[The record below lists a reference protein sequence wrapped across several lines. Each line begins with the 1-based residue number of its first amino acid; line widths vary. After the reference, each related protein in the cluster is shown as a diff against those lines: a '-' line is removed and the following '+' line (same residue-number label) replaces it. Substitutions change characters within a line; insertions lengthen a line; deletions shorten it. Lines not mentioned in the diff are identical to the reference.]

1 MKLSHYSI
9 ALKDYYSLSGR
20 CREKATLMLYELVP
34 EEVYSVHVSI
44 TPLADA
50 PSVQREYPSSRFVS
64 LNGKFPSRETIKK
77 LISKLY

>member
-1 MKLSHYSI
+1 MKLSNYSI

-34 EEVYSVHVSI
+34 AKVYSVNVSL
-44 TPLADA
+44 TALADA
-50 PSVQREYPSSRFVS
+50 PRFERDYPSTRFVS

>member
-1 MKLSHYSI
+1 MKLSNYSG

-34 EEVYSVHVSI
+34 AKVYSVNVSL
-44 TPLADA
+44 TALADA
-50 PSVQREYPSSRFVS
+50 PMFERDYSSSRFVS